1 MEVVSYLEAFDAYV
15 LPFQFS
21 PNFPP
26 TIYCAGNV
34 PNDKILSY
42 LKFTDLKET
51 FGNICVSKVDTII
64 STDDWVG
71 KLKGKN
77 GTDCS
82 ASRLGKIFHFGKTFN
97 VVGNFLRVY
106 LIFGQIRTSFGQI
119 VVLPGKFLN
128 S

>member
-1 MEVVSYLEAFDAYV
+1 MLMFY
-15 LPFQFS
+15 PF
-21 PNFPP
+21 NFHL
-26 TIYCAGNV
+26 IFHLQSIV
-34 PNDKILSY
+34 PNDKNLTF
-42 LKFTDLKET
+42 LKLEDLKET

-106 LIFGQIRTSFGQI
+106 VIFGQIRTSFGQI